1 MAALRLCEKII
12 CFYFERYHRPPGKTV
27 DTSPAGSHNSDPGLP
42 FTPSMFNLSGLT
54 EDQTVPR
61 IPRIGITM
69 GDPAGIGPEIVVKA
83 LSDPGIYDS
92 ARPLVIGDPSAIAA
106 WVVKNPDMQMLEVL
120 DVERTGERSSVV
132 DVLPVSRLDPSLT
145 QPGAPTLEGGKAM
158 VDAVIRA
165 VELAQ
170 AGKLDGVVTG
180 PVNKSLMHRAGCPF
194 DGHTPLLAHLTGAGD
209 VIMMLAG
216 ERLRVALVTIHCPL
230 RDVPDLL
237 TEQAVFRT
245 VALTDRGLRYDFGIK
260 APRLAV
266 AALNPH
272 GGEGGLFG
280 TEEKIIIGPAVK
292 RARASGIN
300 AQGPLPADTVFFKA
314 VAGAFDAVICMYHD
328 QGLIPLKLMHF
339 SDGVNITLGLPIVRT
354 SVDHGTAYDI
364 AGKGVADPSSLK
376 AALRTAAVMAVNRR
390 AAVRVRAS

>member
-1 MAALRLCEKII
+1 MPRL
-12 CFYFERYHRPPGKTV
+12 
-27 DTSPAGSHNSDPGLP
+27 
-42 FTPSMFNLSGLT
+42 
-54 EDQTVPR
+54 
-61 IPRIGITM
+61 PRIGITM

-83 LSDPGIYDS
+83 LSDPAMYEE
-92 ARPLVIGDPSAIAA
+92 ARPLVIGDATAIEA
-106 WVVKNPDMQMLEVL
+106 WVDKNPGMQLRELL
-120 DVERTGERSSVV
+120 DVEGAGERSFVV
-132 DVLPVSRLDPSLT
+132 DLLPVSRLDPALA

-158 VDAVIRA
+158 VESVIRA
-165 VELAQ
+165 VELIRT
-170 AGKLDGVVTG
+170 GKLDGMVTG
-180 PVNKSLMHRAGCPF
+180 PVSKSLMHRAGCPF

-216 ERLRVALVTIHCPL
+216 ERLRVTLVTIHHPL
-230 RDVPDLL
+230 REVPGLL
-237 TEQAVFRT
+237 TEQAVYRT

-272 GGEGGLFG
+272 GGEEGLFG
-280 TEEKIIIGPAVK
+280 TEEETVIGPAVQ
-292 RARASGIN
+292 RARASGID
-300 AQGPLPADTVFFKA
+300 AQGPLPADTVFIKA
-314 VAGAFDAVICMYHD
+314 VSGAFDAVICMYHD

-376 AALRTAAVMAVNRR
+376 AALRTAALMAANRCAADR
-390 AAVRVRAS
+390 ARTS